1 MTLNLTEETV
11 PEGYE
16 RLVFAEDTESGLQAF
31 ICVHSTT
38 LGPAAGGCRMWDY
51 ATLNEARR
59 DVLRLAQ
66 GMTCKNAM
74 ADLALGGGKSVI
86 VGNARTDKSP
96 ALLRAFGR
104 AVQSLNGSYYTAED
118 VGISPEDMKIVA
130 EETPYAVGLEGV
142 TMAPVIRRPLP
153 RKGYSNAFRSALRWC
168 LAPVI
173 SLGAGCWFKVL
184 ATSVCR
190 LPKNCIAL
198 GPI

>member
-51 ATLNEARR
+51 ATLDEARR

-74 ADLALGGGKSVI
+74 ADLALGGGAI
-86 VGNARTDKSP
+86 LPDRP
-96 ALLRAFGR
+96 
-104 AVQSLNGSYYTAED
+104 
-118 VGISPEDMKIVA
+118 
-130 EETPYAVGLEGV
+130 TPDRGWPLGD
-142 TMAPVIRRPLP
+142 RRQCPH
-153 RKGYSNAFRSALRWC
+153 R
-168 LAPVI
+168 
-173 SLGAGCWFKVL
+173 
-184 ATSVCR
+184 
-190 LPKNCIAL
+190 
-198 GPI
+198 